1 MVIRVNLLD
10 RADAL
15 LAEAAGARDPA
26 ERFRAAYLAA
36 LRGAGAALAGRT
48 PRIRSRSAWVLLGRV
63 EPDLAEWADF
73 FAAHSG
79 TRAAIEAG
87 VSRTIT
93 AAEANRFHSEVSH
106 FLTVVEER
114 LAAADNRRARGG
126 GGHVRESA

>member
-1 MVIRVNLLD
+1 MAIRVTLLD

-26 ERFRAAYLAA
+26 DRFLAAYLAA

-48 PRIRSRSAWVLLGRV
+48 PRSRSRSAWVLLSRV
-63 EPDLAEWADF
+63 EPDLSGWAEF
-73 FAAHSG
+73 FASHSD

-87 VSRTIT
+87 ISRTIT
-93 AAEANRFHSEVSH
+93 AAEADRFHGEVSR

-114 LAAADNRRARGG
+114 LEVVGCRGLRGEGGLVRA
-126 GGHVRESA
+126 SA